1 MKLSSTRNPGQS
13 ISFREALFQG
23 LAPDGGLYQI
33 LTLPDLSEMF
43 DRFTN
48 KSSFLDIATGI
59 SCALL
64 HEEIAE
70 SRIVD
75 FCKTAFP
82 FSPVLADPQTDRP
95 MLELYHGPSCAFKDF
110 GASFLATFMDT
121 FLQEEN
127 RKSII
132 LTATSGDTGSAVA
145 QAFKEK
151 EAIDVVILYPSKRV
165 SPLQEMQLTTVGK
178 NVHALEVKGSF
189 DDCQRMAKEAFLD
202 QALIKELPLTS
213 ANSINIGRLLPQSFY
228 YVYGW
233 SRLKDSYSRRRDAES
248 GIWFCVPSGNFGNLT
263 AGVLAARMGM
273 DVAGFIAATNMNSIV
288 PEYLKTGVY
297 LPRPSVQTYSNAMD
311 VGNPSN
317 FERLNALFGNDW
329 RAMAENI
336 KSDVISDDET
346 IMQMKKVWVQSKRF
360 IDPHTA
366 VGHLASERFLG
377 NLSNSAESV
386 AVTLSTAHPAKF
398 SEVVEK
404 ATGAIPEQPPQLT
417 DVFKKKSISTE
428 INNTLL
434 SLKTYLLDS
443 LRK

>member
-1 MKLSSTRNPGQS
+1 MKLSSTRNS
-13 ISFREALFQG
+13 SKSTSFREAVFQG

-33 LTLPDLSEMF
+33 LTMPDLAEMLG
-43 DRFTN
+43 RFTD

-64 HEEIAE
+64 HDEIAE
-70 SRIVD
+70 NKIVD
-75 FCKTAFP
+75 YCKTAFP
-82 FSPVLADPQTDRP
+82 FSPILADPQTRIP

-110 GASFLATFMDT
+110 GASFLATFMDA
-121 FLQEEN
+121 FLREEN
-127 RKSII
+127 RKSVI

-145 QAFKEK
+145 QAFREK
-151 EAIDVVILYPSKRV
+151 EAIDIVILYPSKRI
-165 SPLQEMQLTTVGK
+165 SPLQEMQLTTGGK
-178 NVHALEVKGSF
+178 NVYALEVNGSF

-202 QALIKELPLTS
+202 QTLIQELPLTS
-213 ANSINIGRLLPQSFY
+213 ANSINIGRLLPQAFY

-233 SRLKDSYSRRRDAES
+233 SRLKDNYSRHRDVKS

-263 AGVLAARMGM
+263 AGVLAGRMGM
-273 DVAGFIAATNMNSIV
+273 HVAGFIAATNINSVV
-288 PEYLKTGVY
+288 PEYLNTGIY

-317 FERLNALFGNDW
+317 FERLNAFFGNDW
-329 RAMAENI
+329 RAMAEYI

-346 IMQMKKVWVQSKRF
+346 IMQMKKVWLQSKRF

-366 VGHLASERFLG
+366 VGHRASERFIK
-377 NLSNSAESV
+377 NLSNSVDSV

-404 ATGAIPEQPPQLT
+404 ATGVNPELPPQLAG
-417 DVFKKKSISTE
+417 VLKKKSISTE

-434 SLKTYLLDS
+434 SLKTFLLDS
-443 LRK
+443 LRR